1 MSAPAGG
8 GVGVVMA
15 GEGDRLDGEEG
26 ACEEGDG
33 DDGGEGSGV
42 LRLTVSRLGSAGV
55 GFAGFG
61 SSFTSGFTSASGS
74 LEVEAIGD
82 RAGEEASRCLTAS
95 KPGGSPDGPSWG
107 DPDGVA
113 LGVGLRLW
121 GCDGGREVG
130 WDGAREAG
138 QECGFWDAVAAAGLW
153 AGRPA
158 ARGAGAGG
166 LAIRSRIRSRCA
178 LVGRRRGAAAARF
191 SGVLS
196 KVQAQWGHGC
206 SAQITHLP
214 SSP

>member
-8 GVGVVMA
+8 GVGLVMA

-42 LRLTVSRLGSAGV
+42 LRLTVSCLGSAGV

-138 QECGFWDAVAAAGLW
+138 RECGF
-153 AGRPA
+153 
-158 ARGAGAGG
+158 
-166 LAIRSRIRSRCA
+166 
-178 LVGRRRGAAAARF
+178 
-191 SGVLS
+191 
-196 KVQAQWGHGC
+196 
-206 SAQITHLP
+206 
-214 SSP
+214 

>member
-1 MSAPAGG
+1 MSAPAEG

-15 GEGDRLDGEEG
+15 GEGDRLSGGEGADGED
-26 ACEEGDG
+26 DG
-33 DDGGEGSGV
+33 DEGSGV
-42 LRLTVSRLGSAGV
+42 LRLMVSRLGSAGMGV
-55 GFAGFG
+55 AGFG

-82 RAGEEASRCLTAS
+82 RAGEEASHCLTSS

-113 LGVGLRLW
+113 LGVSLRLW

-130 WDGAREAG
+130 WDGA
-138 QECGFWDAVAAAGLW
+138 C
-153 AGRPA
+153 
-158 ARGAGAGG
+158 GAGAGG

-178 LVGRRRGAAAARF
+178 LVGQKRGAAAVRF

>member
-1 MSAPAGG
+1 MSVPAGG

-74 LEVEAIGD
+74 LEVEATGD
-82 RAGEEASRCLTAS
+82 WAGEEASCCLTSS
-95 KPGGSPDGPSWG
+95 KPSGSPDGPSWG

-113 LGVGLRLW
+113 LGVSL
-121 GCDGGREVG
+121 
-130 WDGAREAG
+130 
-138 QECGFWDAVAAAGLW
+138 
-153 AGRPA
+153 
-158 ARGAGAGG
+158 
-166 LAIRSRIRSRCA
+166 
-178 LVGRRRGAAAARF
+178 
-191 SGVLS
+191 
-196 KVQAQWGHGC
+196 
-206 SAQITHLP
+206 
-214 SSP
+214 